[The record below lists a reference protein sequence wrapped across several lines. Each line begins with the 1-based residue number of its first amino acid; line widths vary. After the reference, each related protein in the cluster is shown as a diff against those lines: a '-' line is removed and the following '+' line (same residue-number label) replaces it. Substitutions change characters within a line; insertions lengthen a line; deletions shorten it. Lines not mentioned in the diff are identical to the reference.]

1 MRVLSWLTDHFYVKM
16 PPKRDRAK
24 KPKKG
29 DSDSAVKLSPL
40 KDTVTKRRTAV
51 EKKKD
56 IEKTT
61 PEKTVKKPSKKK
73 TTSAS
78 PSKVKSTPPKPTKP
92 KTRTKI
98 TVKNLENDEQI
109 VVDNLDILDNFKV
122 TSPEKVTEAAK
133 TPAVV
138 SDVVGEPPAKA
149 ARNVMFAFTDDDKE
163 KLFDWLEVEG
173 LQQVTHK
180 EYHMI
185 PEEARALLQKKAA
198 EFIHGKL
205 ACKGVQLYNMFK
217 TNRKCYTT
225 YTTVVTKSGE
235 EAADAL
241 CVNHSKLQKHIIAVY
256 KRHATQTGCLPVTR
270 PRHSAKSKVSISCII
285 LNISPTLFI
294 PKFHQIFLVGEMFNY
309 LA

>member
-24 KPKKG
+24 KAKKG

-78 PSKVKSTPPKPTKP
+78 PSKVDIVQSTPPKPPKA

-98 TVKNLENDEQI
+98 TVKNLENDDQI
-109 VVDNLDILDNFKV
+109 VVENSDILDTFKV

-133 TPAVV
+133 TPAV
-138 SDVVGEPPAKA
+138 SDV
-149 ARNVMFAFTDDDKE
+149 RRRTTT
-163 KLFDWLEVEG
+163 
-173 LQQVTHK
+173 QS
-180 EYHMI
+180 I
-185 PEEARALLQKKAA
+185 P
-198 EFIHGKL
+198 
-205 ACKGVQLYNMFK
+205 
-217 TNRKCYTT
+217 
-225 YTTVVTKSGE
+225 
-235 EAADAL
+235 
-241 CVNHSKLQKHIIAVY
+241 
-256 KRHATQTGCLPVTR
+256 
-270 PRHSAKSKVSISCII
+270 
-285 LNISPTLFI
+285 
-294 PKFHQIFLVGEMFNY
+294 
-309 LA
+309 